1 MSHICT
7 LVTLDFHRL
16 SFQLNSHSLKC
27 SRYKFKPAA
36 TFQMFP
42 FINVHFKTGPKVMC
56 FSASLF
62 IYFWVGSIGKQLP
75 ATNSPIAPTKVHK
88 HTQGHTLFLLLVSLS
103 FWSLCL
109 AFKYIP
115 TLHRPLPTPSML
127 SPLAL
132 PCFSPIS
139 PLLKCETARNPIFFF
154 LFFFGQIRGNQ
165 KLRNRG
171 SSSITA
177 ANHKPAL
184 PSVVWCREWF
194 RFGSTKT
201 ALTYMRK
208 PIWYVRYIV
217 ESVHLHKLALW
228 GRGSE
233 RLSTQT
239 K

>member
-1 MSHICT
+1 MLTREKPEERCVFPIKVFFCPTFAHW
-7 LVTLDFHRL
+7 L
-16 SFQLNSHSLKC
+16 SWTFTGFPFSLPRTPLKC

-36 TFQMFP
+36 TFQTFP
-42 FINVHFKTGPKVMC
+42 FINVHFKTWPKVMC

-75 ATNSPIAPTKVHK
+75 ATNSPFAPTKAHK
-88 HTQGHTLFLLLVSLS
+88 HTQGHTPFLLLVSLS

-115 TLHRPLPTPSML
+115 TLHHPLPTPSML

-154 LFFFGQIRGNQ
+154 LFPFGQIRGNQ

-177 ANHKPAL
+177 VNHKPAL
-184 PSVVWCREWF
+184 PSVV
-194 RFGSTKT
+194 
-201 ALTYMRK
+201 
-208 PIWYVRYIV
+208 
-217 ESVHLHKLALW
+217 
-228 GRGSE
+228 
-233 RLSTQT
+233 
-239 K
+239 